1 MTALNLKIV
10 NELSPID
17 RADEKLEDALI
28 WLSRWGY
35 STPSVLGSL
44 VQLENPMAE
53 STPAQQKA
61 ATEQQGRRLAER
73 MQAKGLVKSVLTSGN
88 WGFWKYIVDQYG
100 LRKKAGPFLLVLTEI
115 GKGAAQSIDASLGAP
130 HHRQVH
136 GVQSIRHNLICQTVT
151 IEYLKRGFSDY
162 EPEASRRTESKPGI
176 KQPDCILIKDDGRR
190 VALEIELS
198 PKRGAPLDR
207 ALISVCK
214 GLETGS
220 FDFCIYLFAS
230 AVASEIYESTWANR
244 KLQIW
249 QNKNGKWFENGFY
262 NVHQAVAC
270 RVKFT
275 KSEILLG
282 GIF

>member
-10 NELSPID
+10 NEQSPME
-17 RADEKLEDALI
+17 RADEKLEEALK
-28 WLSRWGY
+28 WLNRWGY
-35 STPSVLGSL
+35 TTPAILGSL
-44 VQLENPMAE
+44 VQLENTEIAN
-53 STPAQQKA
+53 TPTQQKA
-61 ATEQQGRRLAER
+61 ATEQQGRRLAQR
-73 MQAKGLVKSVLTSGN
+73 MQIKGLVKTVLTGGN
-88 WGFWKYIVDQYG
+88 WGFWKYTNDQNG
-100 LRKKAGPFLLVLTEI
+100 VRKKTGPFLLILTEL
-115 GKGAAQSIDASLGAP
+115 GKGAAQSIDVGLGAP
-130 HHRQVH
+130 HNRQVH

-162 EPEASRRTESKPGI
+162 EPEASRRTESKSGV

-214 GLETGS
+214 GLETGR

-230 AVASEIYESTWANR
+230 AVASEIYESIWANR

-262 NVHQAVAC
+262 DVHQAVAS
-270 RVKFT
+270 RVKFA